1 MTNALANPRRDFSN
15 RKLIGG
21 WLLTGCFLIFLMVI
35 IGGITRLTGS
45 GLSITEWKPIMGAIP
60 PMNDEEWQVA
70 FEKYQQIPQFQKI
83 NYHFSLHDFKA
94 IFWWEYIHR
103 LLGRIIGIVFIIPFF
118 FFWVKG
124 MLSKKLIRRLL
135 FLFLLGGLQGALGWF
150 MVMSG
155 LSERT
160 SVSHIRLAIHLITA
174 FITFG
179 FTFYF
184 ALEVLFKKKQV
195 MPEKMKSP
203 IMLLLLLVVIQI
215 IYGAFVAGLH
225 AGRIFNTFP
234 LMGGNVIP
242 GGIFQLTPGISNLF
256 DNPVTVQFIHRSLAY
271 LIVILTTI
279 LFWMKKQFPETA
291 RRGINL
297 LMTAVLIQFG
307 LGIWT
312 LLSGAEITISV
323 IHQSGA
329 FLLFSVCI
337 YLLFLIKDISD
348 ERRVESG
355 I

>member
-1 MTNALANPRRDFSN
+1 MTNNPARPVRDFSN
-15 RKLIGG
+15 RRLIGG
-21 WLLTGCFLIFLMVI
+21 WLFTGCILIFLMVI

-45 GLSITEWKPIMGAIP
+45 GLSITEWNPIMGAIP
-60 PMNDEEWQVA
+60 PLNDEEWQVA
-70 FEKYQQIPQFQKI
+70 FEKYQEIPQFQKI

-103 LLGRIIGIVFIIPFF
+103 LLGRVIGIVFIIPFVY
-118 FFWVKG
+118 FWVKG
-124 MLSKKLIRRLL
+124 MLGKKLIRRLL
-135 FLFLLGGLQGALGWF
+135 FLFLLGGLQGAIGWF

-184 ALEVLFKKKQV
+184 ALEVVIRKRQE
-195 MPEKMKSP
+195 MPEKMQSP
-203 IMLLLLLVVIQI
+203 VILLLLMVIVQI
-215 IYGAFVAGLH
+215 VYGAFVAGLH
-225 AGRIFNTFP
+225 AGKIFNTFP
-234 LMGGNVIP
+234 LMGGSVVP
-242 GGIFQLTPGISNLF
+242 DGIFHLSPGISNFF
-256 DNPVTVQFIHRSLAY
+256 DNPVTVQFIHRTLAF
-271 LIVILTTI
+271 LIVILSGL
-279 LFWMKKQFPETA
+279 LFWIKKQLPETA

-297 LMTAVLIQFG
+297 LMLVVLIQFG

-312 LLSGAEITISV
+312 LLTGAEITISV

-337 YLLFLIKDISD
+337 YLLFLVKNISD
-348 ERRVESG
+348 DRRVQSG